1 MMSFGGEF
9 DMFIFIRVYHPI
21 SMQSGIIF
29 DCGMGMRGNLIK
41 SDNQHKELV
50 RGYEARGK

>member
-9 DMFIFIRVYHPI
+9 DMFIFIRVYHSI

-29 DCGMGMRGNLIK
+29 DCGMGMRGNIIK